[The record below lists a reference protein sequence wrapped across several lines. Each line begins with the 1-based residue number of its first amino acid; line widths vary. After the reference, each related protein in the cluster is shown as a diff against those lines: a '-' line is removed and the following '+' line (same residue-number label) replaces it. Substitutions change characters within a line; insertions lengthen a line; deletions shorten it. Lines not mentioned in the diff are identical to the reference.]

1 MREKERA
8 KSGFYF
14 SDMAICFCFIKL
26 ENYNERER
34 ERSFFKHIG
43 LAVVN
48 IEGKNCTCRS
58 AYHLLPLV

>member
-1 MREKERA
+1 MRERE
-8 KSGFYF
+8 G
-14 SDMAICFCFIKL
+14 
-26 ENYNERER
+26 ERER

-43 LAVVN
+43 LAIVN

>member
-1 MREKERA
+1 MRERE
-8 KSGFYF
+8 G
-14 SDMAICFCFIKL
+14 
-26 ENYNERER
+26 EGER

-43 LAVVN
+43 LAIVN

>member
-26 ENYNERER
+26 ENYDERETGA
-34 ERSFFKHIG
+34 S
-43 LAVVN
+43 LN
-48 IEGKNCTCRS
+48 ILE
-58 AYHLLPLV
+58 Y